1 MLQVKSLRVGYSGAD
16 VLNGIT
22 LEVAKGSF
30 VALVGTNG
38 AGKSTT
44 MRALSGMLTP
54 RGGSIRVGGRE
65 MKSLPSHDYATAGV
79 AHVPE
84 GRRVFSAMTV
94 EDNLLMGAYPRR
106 GKSGRAEIL
115 REIEEWFDRLP
126 HLGRRRRQQAGSL
139 SGGEQQMLAIAR
151 ALMMK
156 PRLLLID
163 EPSLG
168 LAPKLVD
175 DVFSML
181 RELKSQGISMLV
193 VEQFANRALE
203 LADYA
208 YLMDRGAIVAHG
220 VPDSLHESSVLSS
233 YLGDGQAA
241 GAALH

>member
-1 MLQVKSLRVGYSGAD
+1 MLRVKSLRAGYSGAD
-16 VLNGIT
+16 VLNGIS

-30 VALVGTNG
+30 VAMVGTNG

-54 RGGSIRVGGRE
+54 RGGSIAVGGRE
-65 MKSLPSHDYATAGV
+65 MKGLPSHHYATAGV

-84 GRRVFSAMTV
+84 GRRVFSAMSV
-94 EDNLLMGAYPRR
+94 EDNLVMGAYPRR
-106 GKSGRAEIL
+106 GKCSRAEIMQ
-115 REIEEWFDRLP
+115 EIEEWFARLP

-181 RELKSQGISMLV
+181 RDLKSHGISMLV

-220 VPDSLHESSVLSS
+220 IPDSLRESSVLSS
-233 YLGDGQAA
+233 YLGDEQAA
-241 GAALH
+241 DAAVH

>member
-1 MLQVKSLRVGYSGAD
+1 MLQVKSLRAGYSGAD
-16 VLNGIT
+16 VLKGIN
-22 LEVAKGSF
+22 LEVAEGSF

-44 MRALSGMLTP
+44 MRALSGMLAP
-54 RGGSIRVGGRE
+54 RDGSISVGGRE
-65 MKSLPSHDYATAGV
+65 LGCLSSHDYANAGV

-84 GRRVFSAMTV
+84 GRRVFHAMTV
-94 EDNLLMGAYPRR
+94 EDNLVMGAYPRR
-106 GKSGRAEIL
+106 GRARRADIMK
-115 REIEEWFDRLP
+115 EIEEWFVRLP

-156 PRLLLID
+156 PRLLLVD

-175 DVFSML
+175 DVFAML
-181 RELKSQGISMLV
+181 RDLKSQGMSMLV

-220 VPDSLHESSVLSS
+220 DPGALRDSSVLSS
-233 YLGDGQAA
+233 YLGEEQAV
-241 GAALH
+241 H

>member
-1 MLQVKSLRVGYSGAD
+1 MLQVNALRAGYSGAD
-16 VLNGIT
+16 VLNGIS
-22 LEVAKGSF
+22 LEVKKGAF

-54 RGGSIRVGGRE
+54 RGGSIVVNGR
-65 MKSLPSHDYATAGV
+65 KTANFSSHEYATAGV

-84 GRRVFSAMTV
+84 GRRVFPAMTV
-94 EDNLLMGAYPRR
+94 EDNLLMGAYTRR
-106 GKSGRAEIL
+106 KTSTRAEIMN
-115 REIEEWFDRLP
+115 EIDEWFVRLP

-156 PRLLLID
+156 PKLLLID

-168 LAPKLVD
+168 LAPKLVA
-175 DVFSML
+175 DVFGML
-181 RELKSQGISMLV
+181 RDLKSRGISMLV

-208 YLMDRGAIVAHG
+208 YLMDRGAIVASG
-220 VPDSLHESSVLSS
+220 SPEELRESSVLSS
-233 YLGDGQAA
+233 YLGEEQAS
-241 GAALH
+241 AAAVH